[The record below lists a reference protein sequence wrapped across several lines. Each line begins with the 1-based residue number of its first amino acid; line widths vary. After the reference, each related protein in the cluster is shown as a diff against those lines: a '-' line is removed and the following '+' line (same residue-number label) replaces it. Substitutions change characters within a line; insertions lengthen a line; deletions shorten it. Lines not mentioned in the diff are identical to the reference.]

1 MDTINAST
9 LIPAGLVVSGI
20 GVAVALGIAYG
31 KLVARIEALEKA
43 DESLKA
49 SIDALT
55 KAINE
60 IKDSQP
66 RTNERLISIE
76 IEQKQQREILED
88 ILAFLKEKAK
98 L

>member
-9 LIPAGLVVSGI
+9 LIPAGLVVSAV
-20 GVAVALGIAYG
+20 GVAIAIGIAYG

-43 DESLKA
+43 DESLKT
-49 SIDALT
+49 SIDTLT

-60 IKDSQP
+60 IKESQP
-66 RTNERLISIE
+66 RTNERLLSIE